1 MRECAPHLGQ
11 TFWLAS
17 RSFFQMISLQPSHL
31 SQRPSV
37 LTFRSPLSGLGD
49 FFSGP
54 ALSRLNQD
62 MNETTLA
69 RVRMA
74 SQGRKGAVDLLG
86 EQGARQFVGQGHA
99 GERDEQIG
107 AIA

>member
-1 MRECAPHLGQ
+1 MRECAPHFGQ

-31 SQRPSV
+31 SHRPSV
-37 LTFRSPLSGLGD
+37 LTLRSPFSGLGD

-54 ALSRLNQD
+54 AFSRLNQD

-74 SQGRKGAVDLLG
+74 SQRCKGAVDLLG
-86 EQGARQFVGQGHA
+86 ENGASQFVGKRQA
-99 GERDEQIG
+99 GERDKQI
-107 AIA
+107 